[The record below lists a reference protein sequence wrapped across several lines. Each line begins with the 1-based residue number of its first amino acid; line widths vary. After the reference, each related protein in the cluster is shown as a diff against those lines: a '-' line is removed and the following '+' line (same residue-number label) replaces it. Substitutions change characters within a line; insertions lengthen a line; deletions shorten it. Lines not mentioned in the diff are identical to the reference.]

1 MRRWRRRYRFK
12 EGRRTEE
19 FKPKMKEDRV
29 ARFKKG
35 KEEGV
40 WGGRKEEGVREE
52 ERMKKL
58 GRKKGRRSRRGRKE

>member
-1 MRRWRRRYRFK
+1 MRRWRRRYRYK

-52 ERMKKL
+52 ERMMK
-58 GRKKGRRSRRGRKE
+58 